1 MGCDFRENGIQ
12 GFVCKF
18 QSTHPRGVRLTRLR
32 RPCFRRYFNPRTHVG
47 CDNAPKFTFDEIN
60 DFNPRTH
67 VGCDVIRRQFGLEFL
82 RISIHAPTWG
92 ATRPFYR
99 PCRCCG
105 ISIHAPTWGATGL
118 RHNGLQPARISI
130 HAPTWGATKVNP
142 DVNVM
147 HLFQSTHPRG
157 VRHGE
162 DVVMERIDRISIHAP
177 TWGAT

>member
-1 MGCDFRENGIQ
+1 MGCDVRENGFQ

-130 HAPTWGATKVNP
+130 HAPTWGATLCLCPEAFFRQDFNP
-142 DVNVM
+142 R
-147 HLFQSTHPRG
+147 THVG
-157 VRHGE
+157 C
-162 DVVMERIDRISIHAP
+162 D
-177 TWGAT
+177 

>member
-1 MGCDFRENGIQ
+1 MRLLVPFLCVSVT
-12 GFVCKF
+12 GFQSTHPRGVRHVFLEEFKGSLKF

-32 RPCFRRYFNPRTHVG
+32 RPCFRRY
-47 CDNAPKFTFDEIN
+47 
-60 DFNPRTH
+60 FNPRTH

-130 HAPTWGATKVNP
+130 HAPTWGATLCLCPEAFFRQDFNP
-142 DVNVM
+142 R
-147 HLFQSTHPRG
+147 THVG
-157 VRHGE
+157 CDTVR
-162 DVVMERIDRISIHAP
+162 M
-177 TWGAT
+177 W

>member
-1 MGCDFRENGIQ
+1 MGCDVRENGFQ

-105 ISIHAPTWGATGL
+105 ISIHAPTWGAT
-118 RHNGLQPARISI
+118 
-130 HAPTWGATKVNP
+130 KVNT